1 MAGGHN
7 NHNHNGRPPTVLN
20 VAEKPSVARA
30 LAGVLAGMQG
40 TQDRGMRREGAQIFT
55 HENVQFPSVFSQGE
69 GRMIHGPSTYL
80 QSIRSVELSCCGLVL
95 FIFVTE
101 SVASSLWRITTLNS
115 ALLAYFSTRDLRY
128 SMRLVLMNV
137 LHSSLFSYTCQL
149 YYLSHFVQTHPTR

>member
-7 NHNHNGRPPTVLN
+7 HNNNGRPPTVLN

-69 GRMIHGPSTYL
+69 GRMIHGPSTYKTV
-80 QSIRSVELSCCGLVL
+80 SVILIACYSTFFCC
-95 FIFVTE
+95 
-101 SVASSLWRITTLNS
+101 
-115 ALLAYFSTRDLRY
+115 
-128 SMRLVLMNV
+128 
-137 LHSSLFSYTCQL
+137 
-149 YYLSHFVQTHPTR
+149 